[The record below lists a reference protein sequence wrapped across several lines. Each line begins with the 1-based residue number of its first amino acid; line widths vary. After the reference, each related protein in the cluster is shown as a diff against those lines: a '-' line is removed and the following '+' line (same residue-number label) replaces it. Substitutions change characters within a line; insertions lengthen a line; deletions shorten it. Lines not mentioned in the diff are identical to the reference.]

1 MVAETK
7 MGQAHSQ
14 TTQREQMKGVDQG
27 ECINVQGGTE
37 PGLRTMVCRW
47 GDWCLFVDQCKHH
60 ELSLD
65 ERASLVEAQFTLVL

>member
-14 TTQREQMKGVDQG
+14 TTQREQMQGVDQG

-37 PGLRTMVCRW
+37 PGLRTMVFRW
-47 GDWCLFVDQCKHH
+47 RDWSLFVDQCKHH
-60 ELSLD
+60 ELSL
-65 ERASLVEAQFTLVL
+65 VEAQSILVL